1 MYLIINHFAFEYPKS
16 NMQDTDI
23 IDAFNNLGNLF
34 IELKKINID
43 LITHSTLSQVSLN
56 AKPIR
61 TYLQS
66 IEDNNIRKAIITLI
80 GKIRPI
86 CSDTDI
92 AFENK
97 ENIAF
102 GNCLEE
108 IEKIDV
114 CYTFLSCALFYLDP
128 ILTINN
134 LCSKEQFLKD
144 NIKIIC
150 DNESY
155 TLDNYRLIPY
165 TNVIDKIKEYQ
176 TNKLLDKHNL
186 IDNWDDYQIFV
197 NTYFDYCKITNYCLE
212 TLSKK
217 FAYGNSYSV
226 QVRNKIQRM
235 NDLIKQANGCITTMD
250 FSSLGL
256 GTPESSTRQID
267 LKKSHVG
274 IKDYDDNVVHLNWH
288 DYIQKDFR
296 IYFEKNTAYVS
307 FVHFEKKIG

>member
-1 MYLIINHFAFEYPKS
+1 MYLFINHFAFEYPKS
-16 NMQDTDI
+16 NIQDTDI
-23 IDAFNNLGNLF
+23 INAFNNLGNLF

-61 TYLQS
+61 TYLQN
-66 IEDNNIRKAIITLI
+66 IEDHDIRKAIITLI

-86 CSDTDI
+86 CSDTDL

-150 DNESY
+150 DSESY
-155 TLDNYRLIPY
+155 TLDNYKLIPY
-165 TNVIDKIKEYQ
+165 TNVIEKIKEYQ
-176 TNKLLDKHNL
+176 KNKLLDKYNL
-186 IDNWDDYQIFV
+186 NR
-197 NTYFDYCKITNYCLE
+197 L
-212 TLSKK
+212 
-217 FAYGNSYSV
+217 
-226 QVRNKIQRM
+226 
-235 NDLIKQANGCITTMD
+235 
-250 FSSLGL
+250 
-256 GTPESSTRQID
+256 
-267 LKKSHVG
+267 VG
-274 IKDYDDNVVHLNWH
+274 
-288 DYIQKDFR
+288 
-296 IYFEKNTAYVS
+296 
-307 FVHFEKKIG
+307 

>member
-1 MYLIINHFAFEYPKS
+1 MYLIINHFAFEYPKNDIS
-16 NMQDTDI
+16 DIDI
-23 IDAFNNLGNLF
+23 INTFNNLGNLF

-43 LITHSTLSQVSLN
+43 LITHSTLSQVILN

-61 TYLQS
+61 TYIQS
-66 IEDNNIRKAIITLI
+66 ISDHNIKKAIITLI
-80 GKIRPI
+80 GKTRPI
-86 CSDTDI
+86 CSDTDL

-102 GNCLEE
+102 GNCHEE

-144 NIKIIC
+144 EIKIIC
-150 DNESY
+150 DNESHK
-155 TLDNYRLIPY
+155 LDNYKLIPY

-176 TNKLLDKHNL
+176 KNKLLDKYNL
-186 IDNWDDYQIFV
+186 IDNWDGYQDFV
-197 NTYFDYCKITNYCLE
+197 NTYFNHCKITTHCIAC
-212 TLSKK
+212 LSK
-217 FAYGNSYSV
+217 FSYGNSYSV

-235 NDLIKQANGCITTMD
+235 NDLIEHASSQIMTID

-256 GTPESSTRQID
+256 GTPESATRQTE

-274 IKDYDDNVVHLNWH
+274 IMNYNNHTVHLNWH

-296 IYFEKNTAYVS
+296 IYFEKGTEYVS
-307 FVHFEKKIG
+307 FVHFEKKIS